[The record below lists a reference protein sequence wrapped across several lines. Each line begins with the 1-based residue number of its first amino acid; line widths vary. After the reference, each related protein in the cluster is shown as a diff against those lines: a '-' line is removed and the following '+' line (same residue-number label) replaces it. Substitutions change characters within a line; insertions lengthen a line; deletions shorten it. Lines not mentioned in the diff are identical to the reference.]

1 MVGEVSILTWFGDVA
16 SLLQNLKVDRKVLA
30 KAFLGWKRKKGRTW
44 PVIPLRGAVLFPGT
58 TMSFDIGREASLGAL
73 ADAVSSDRELFV
85 TAQIDAAIEDPEA
98 SDMYKIGCLA
108 KVRQVMELRD
118 DSDVAIQKVLLGGIR
133 RARIVDFKKSN
144 KPYHEVTLEFLDSKP
159 IDKKDLENKA
169 AYRLMLKTYERLAH
183 LSARIPPERMML
195 VAQRD
200 DWGKAA
206 DEIVSTT
213 FFRLEPCQLTLET
226 IDVRERIFK
235 VIEILQEEL
244 QILEYERAL
253 DMKVR
258 GKIDK
263 NQHEYYLREQLR
275 AIQEELG
282 EQDSQLSDEAQL
294 MVKLE
299 ASLMPEETK
308 AKVKKEIERFGRIA
322 PGSPEATV
330 QRNWLETLVELPF
343 GRVDKEKHNLSRARR
358 ILARDHYGLDKVK
371 ERIMEYLA
379 VRKLAT
385 DTSDD
390 ELKSPILCFVGP
402 PGVGK
407 TSIAKSIAEALGRR
421 YIRMS
426 LGGIR
431 DEAEIRGHRRT
442 YIGAMPGRIMQ
453 GIRQVD
459 IDNPLF
465 LLDEIDKLGADF
477 RGDPS
482 SALLEVLDP
491 EQNTSFRDHYL
502 EVPYDLSQV
511 LFIMTANN
519 YDTIPDPLLDRMEVI
534 DVSGYTEEEKIE
546 IARRHLLPKQIKRHA
561 LKKDQVKI
569 TRAALARLISWY
581 TREAGVRQLER
592 ELSHLCRRA
601 AIEIA
606 EKGADGLDIRP
617 TNLEDILGPRKFTF
631 DVADKQDRVGIATGL
646 AWTWSG
652 GDTLTIEV
660 NVMPGDG
667 KLELT
672 GQLGDVMKES
682 ARAALTYIRS
692 RSGSLGLKLEDT
704 TKKDIHIHVP
714 AGATPKDGPSAGIT
728 LATALASALTG
739 RAVRHD
745 IAMTGEI
752 TLRGRILPIGGLKEK
767 AVAANRA
774 GIDTILIPKENMRD
788 LVDIPE
794 SVKKRVKIVP
804 VEHMDEVIAEALLPA
819 ADSVKKPVQKRRKE
833 PM

>member
-1 MVGEVSILTWFGDVA
+1 MKHVDPFSYPDFTNLHWQGDLDTILS
-16 SLLQNLKVDRKVLA
+16 SLETDRKNIA
-30 KAFLGWKRKKGRTW
+30 KAILGWRRRKSRTW
-44 PVIPLRGAVLFPGT
+44 PVIPLRGVVLFPGT
-58 TMSFDIGREASLGAL
+58 TMSFDIGRHASLRAL
-73 ADAVSSDRELFV
+73 QEAAETDRELFV
-85 TAQIDAAIEDPEA
+85 TAQRDLEVEEPDQDGLYPV
-98 SDMYKIGCLA
+98 GCLA
-108 KVRQVMELRD
+108 KVRQIVELRD
-118 DSDVAIQKVLLGGIR
+118 DQNVSIQKILLVGLQ
-133 RARIVDFKKSN
+133 RAKITSFKKSR
-144 KPYHEVTLEFLDSKP
+144 KPYHEVALTRFEHPSP
-159 IDKKDLENKA
+159 NPTDLETKA
-169 AYRLMLKTYERLAH
+169 AFRLMLSQYERLARI
-183 LSARIPPERMML
+183 SGRIPPDRIQMI
-195 VAQRD
+195 ANRNDYGQ
-200 DWGKAA
+200 AA
-206 DEIVSTT
+206 DEVVSTT
-213 FFRLEPCQLTLET
+213 NLPLERCQQVLET
-226 IDVRERIFK
+226 TDVNARLQL
-235 VIEILQEEL
+235 VVQILQEEIQL
-244 QILEYERAL
+244 LEYERVL
-253 DMKVR
+253 EMKVR
-258 GKIDK
+258 GKIDQ
-263 NQHEYYLREQLR
+263 NQHEYYLREQMR
-275 AIQEELG
+275 TIQEELG
-282 EQDSQLSDEAQL
+282 DDSSLSDHEQL
-294 MVKLE
+294 REKL
-299 ASLMPEETK
+299 AKSLMPEETR
-308 AKVKKEIERFGRIA
+308 AKVNKEIDRFSRIS

-343 GRVDKEKHNLSRARR
+343 GRVDRETHNLPRARR

-379 VRKLAT
+379 VRKMAA
-385 DTSDD
+385 DQAD

-453 GIRQVD
+453 GIRTVD
-459 IDNPLF
+459 VDNPLF
-465 LLDEIDKLGADF
+465 LLDEIDKLGNDF

-502 EVPYDLSQV
+502 EVPYDLSKV

-519 YDTIPDPLLDRMEVI
+519 YDTIPEPLLDRMEII

-546 IARRHLLPKQIKRHA
+546 IGRRHLLPKQLKRHA
-561 LKKDQVKI
+561 LTKNQLKI
-569 TRAALARLISWY
+569 TRPALARLISWY

-592 ELSHLCRRA
+592 ELAHLCRRA

-606 EKGADGLDIRP
+606 EKANDGLNVKPND
-617 TNLEDILGPRKFTF
+617 LEAILGPRKFTF
-631 DVADKQDRVGIATGL
+631 EMAEREDRVGIATGL
-646 AWTWSG
+646 AWTWAG

-660 NVMPGDG
+660 NVMPGEG
-667 KLELT
+667 RLELT

-692 RSGSLGLKLEDT
+692 RAESLGLSNEMV

-745 IAMTGEI
+745 LAMTGEI
-752 TLRGRILPIGGLKEK
+752 TLRGRVLPIGGLKEK

-774 GIDTILIPKENMRD
+774 GIHTILIPKENERD
-788 LVDIPE
+788 IVDIPE
-794 SVKKRVKIVP
+794 SVKKRLTIVS
-804 VEHMDEVIAEALLPA
+804 VEHMDEVLERALLPA
-819 ADSVKKPVQKRRKE
+819 ADVKPEEK
-833 PM
+833 